1 MILRSRYSR
10 LFFVLFGVA
19 LVMTGLFFYR
29 SAAQART
36 AGAGGAMG
44 SPPFRPGERYVYKLH
59 WGIIQAGLAELAVMP
74 AAELDGVPVWHFR
87 LSVRTNEFVDVFYK
101 VRDKIDS
108 FVTLSLEESLL
119 YRKSQ
124 REGHSVREEEVRF
137 DSANHRATYSNH
149 GQSAP
154 PISLMAG
161 TIDPLAAIFYIRTL
175 ALREG
180 LEIARPITDGKKNVI
195 GVSRVVGRESL
206 VVNGV
211 EYDTFKVEPD
221 LKTVGGVFEKSDK
234 SRITLWFTADERRLL
249 LKIEGKV
256 MVGAFTGTLSEFTAY
271 PLPPMD

>member
-1 MILRSRYSR
+1 MILGSRYSR
-10 LFFVLFGVA
+10 LFLVLFGVA

-36 AGAGGAMG
+36 AGVGGAME
-44 SPPFRPGERYVYKLH
+44 SSPFRPGERYVYKLH

-74 AAELDGVPVWHFR
+74 TAELDGVPVWNFR

-101 VRDKIDS
+101 VRDRIDS
-108 FVTLSLEESLL
+108 FVALSMQESLL

-124 REGHSVREEEVRF
+124 REGRSVREEEVRF
-137 DSANHRATYSNH
+137 DNEKRRATHSNH

-154 PISLMAG
+154 SIGLMAG
-161 TIDPLAAIFYIRTL
+161 TIDPLAAIFYIRTQPL
-175 ALREG
+175 SEG
-180 LEIARPITDGKKNVI
+180 LEIVRPITDGKKNVL
-195 GVSRVVGRESL
+195 GVSRVVGREKL

-211 EYDTFKVEPD
+211 EYDTLKVEPD
-221 LKTVGGVFEKSDK
+221 LKNVGGVFEKSDK

-249 LKIEGKV
+249 LKVEGKV
-256 MVGAFTGTLSEFTAY
+256 VVGAFTGTLSEFTAY